1 MTETQAGARDTPV
14 SDASRPLL
22 ILAAAGGTRRRIAGA
37 YLDFVRYFLDA
48 RDGTLPVQYEPET

>member
-1 MTETQAGARDTPV
+1 MALEMQSVALVGEDR
-14 SDASRPLL
+14 
-22 ILAAAGGTRRRIAGA
+22 A